1 MSQQQPAS
9 PNAEK
14 SMKSPRGAKAAR
26 QGPKEGRKG
35 RDLGKML
42 AAAEEKY
49 ETGRLRGAVD
59 MLKRVLSAD
68 RGNPVATALLGL
80 CYMRQRRFPEG
91 EKLMKR
97 ALESAPANPAVQ
109 VLYAKLLHGLGQM
122 DQAVNVY
129 TRALELEPDNGGT
142 YRELGILLLDA
153 GVLDQAIEALI
164 MAIRLNNSDAKA
176 FYHLGLIKKRQGLIK
191 EAVDAYSMAVGLK
204 PDYAEAH
211 VNLGKIAIDNEK
223 YELGEK
229 SCFKAIEANPKMAQ
243 PYINLCMIKRAQGNF
258 EESIRYGKKGVEL
271 DPINGAAHSNLGNT
285 YMDQHRYRE
294 ALVCFRKAMEFEPSF
309 ASSYFNTG
317 NALRLLHELDKANVH
332 YDKAIDLEPERG
344 EYIHNRGLVCQEQ
357 GDNPKALEYFRKAVK
372 FQPNEPGLQFSLARS
387 LWRNELFEE
396 SWDYFDSGL
405 TANLRKPV
413 RCFRQP
419 RWRGEDIA
427 DKRILVWREQG
438 LGDEIDFSRRY
449 PHIIDAAGQ
458 VVIEADK
465 RMLPIFERSFPQASF
480 LPEKLDVKTDLE
492 RKDCDLHLPAGNLLQ
507 YFPLTEAEIAMKRY
521 PEDDLEAAFACG
533 ERSRNAKGYLAPDP
547 KLVEQMAERVSG
559 LPEGFKLGICWRS
572 QYSHRD
578 RDIHYTRLEMWEPIF
593 RIPGLVFVN
602 LFYEKC
608 EEEIA
613 EAEARFGIKIHR
625 WDDIDLKDDMES
637 AFALTTQMD
646 MVLSTST
653 SPSRIAEAVGKEIW
667 LMSAGGSRVNESP
680 KGEYG
685 VPHHLHWQRHWTE
698 PWSVLMERIAAALEA
713 RLRG

>member
-1 MSQQQPAS
+1 MSQQQPA

-14 SMKSPRGAKAAR
+14 ATKAPRGGKTGRRGVKDAK
-26 QGPKEGRKG
+26 KG
-35 RDLGKML
+35 RDVGKML
-42 AAAEEKY
+42 AVAEEKY
-49 ETGRLRGAVD
+49 EAGRVRGAID
-59 MLKRVLSAD
+59 MLKRALNAD

-80 CYMRQRRFPEG
+80 CYMRQRRFQEG
-91 EKLMKR
+91 EKLIKR
-97 ALESAPANPAVQ
+97 ALEAAPMNPAVQ

-129 TRALELEPDNGGT
+129 TRALELEPENGAT
-142 YRELGILLLDA
+142 YRELGILLIDA
-153 GVLDQAIEALI
+153 GVLDQATEALI
-164 MAIRLNNSDAKA
+164 MAIRLNNQDAKA
-176 FYHLGLIKKRQGLIK
+176 FYHLGLIKKRQGLVK
-191 EAVDAYSMAVGLK
+191 EAIDAYSMAVALK

-243 PYINLCMIKRAQGNF
+243 PYINLCMIKRAQGEL

-294 ALVCFRKAMEFEPSF
+294 ALICFRKAMEFEPSF

-317 NALRLLHELDKANVH
+317 NALRLMHELDKANKH
-332 YDKAIDLEPERG
+332 YDKAIELEPDRG
-344 EYIHNRGLVCQEQ
+344 EYIHNRGLVYQEQ
-357 GDNPKALEYFRKAVK
+357 GRNAEALECFRTAV
-372 FQPNEPGLQFSLARS
+372 QLHPNEAGLQFSLSRS

-396 SWDYFDSGL
+396 SWQYFDAGL

-413 RCFRQP
+413 RRFKQP
-419 RWRGEDIA
+419 RWRGEDIS

-449 PHIIDAAGQ
+449 QAIIDTAGQ
-458 VVIEADK
+458 AIIEADK
-465 RMLPIFERSFPQASF
+465 RILPIFERSFPQAKF
-480 LPEKLDVKTDLE
+480 LPEKLDAKADME
-492 RKDCDLHLPAGNLLQ
+492 REDCDVYLPAGNLMQ
-507 YFPLTEAEIAMKRY
+507 YFPLTEEEIACRSY
-521 PEDDLEAAFACG
+521 PEDDIEAAFACG
-533 ERSRNAKGYLAPDP
+533 ERSKNAKGYLLPDEA
-547 KLVEQMAERVSG
+547 LVKQMTERLAS

-572 QYSHRD
+572 QFSHRD
-578 RDIHYTRLEMWEPIF
+578 RDIHYTQLEMWEPIF

-613 EAEARFGIKIHR
+613 AAEARFGINIHR
-625 WDDIDLKDDMES
+625 WDDIDLKDDMEA
-637 AFALTTQMD
+637 AFALTTQVD
-646 MVLSTST
+646 MVLSTAS
-653 SPSRIAEAVGKEIW
+653 SPSRIAEAVGKEVW
-667 LMSAGGSRVNESP
+667 LMTAGGSCRSQPP

-685 VPHHLHWQRHWTE
+685 VPHHILWQRHWSE
-698 PWSVLMERIAAALEA
+698 PWSVLMERMARALEA
-713 RLRG
+713 RLKA